1 MNNGFC
7 TIMCSLP
14 CIPLPYFSNP
24 QKSWAGE
31 KMGYENHYDNTKWI
45 RENRYILENVG
56 NEVEKCPMYIRK
68 KFGITH
74 NILPIKYDVTEWWS
88 PNWIECLTKEPF
100 GHSTCKFRTNFPQYL
115 FPYFPPWH
123 TYPSD

>member
-7 TIMCSLP
+7 TIMASIP

-24 QKSWAGE
+24 RKSWAGE

-56 NEVEKCPMYIRK
+56 NEGKSCGTNIRK
-68 KFGITH
+68 KYGITD
-74 NILPIKYDVTEWWS
+74 NIIDIYHKYIKYDVTEWWS

-100 GHSTCKFRTNFPQYL
+100 VQSTCKFKT
-115 FPYFPPWH
+115 YFPK
-123 TYPSD
+123 YILL